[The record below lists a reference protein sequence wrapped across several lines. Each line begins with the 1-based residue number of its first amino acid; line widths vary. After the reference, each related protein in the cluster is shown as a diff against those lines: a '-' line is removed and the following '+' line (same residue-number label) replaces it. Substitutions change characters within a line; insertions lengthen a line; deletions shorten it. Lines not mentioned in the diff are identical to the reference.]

1 MNTDIDAITEKII
14 GCAYRVSNSLG
25 SGFLE
30 KIYEN
35 SLVIELKKNRLLVNQ
50 QKPIVVR
57 YDGQVVGE
65 YIADMLVENIVIVEL
80 KAVKS
85 LDEVHMAQCLNYL
98 KAADLRIC
106 LLINFGRPKIQIQR
120 IVNGL

>member
-1 MNTDIDAITEKII
+1 MNADIDAITEKII

-35 SLVIELKKNRLLVNQ
+35 SLVIELKKNRLSVDQ

-57 YDGQVVGE
+57 YDGQVVGD
-65 YIADMLVENIVIVEL
+65 YVADQLV
-80 KAVKS
+80 
-85 LDEVHMAQCLNYL
+85 
-98 KAADLRIC
+98 
-106 LLINFGRPKIQIQR
+106 GRYCDGRTEGCQI
-120 IVNGL
+120 IGPSAHGTVP

>member
-1 MNTDIDAITEKII
+1 MNADIDAITEKII
-14 GCAYRVSNSLG
+14 GCAFKVSNTLG

-35 SLVIELKKNRLLVNQ
+35 ALVIELRKNRLSVDQ
-50 QKPIVVR
+50 QKAIVVR

-65 YIADMLVENIVIVEL
+65 YIADLLVEDIVMVEL
-80 KAVKS
+80 KSVKS

-98 KAADLRIC
+98 KATDLRIC
-106 LLINFGRPKIQIQR
+106 LLINFGRAKIQIQR